1 MNRLLHRACLLFIII
16 IFSGNR
22 SPKKN
27 IDVKPEEFPVVEV
40 FSQDFNVPLKY
51 VTSIQ
56 AFQNVEIRARVEGYL
71 EEIFVDEGKLV
82 TQGQLLFKINDEEYR
97 AELNRAKANIA
108 SAEAE
113 TRSTLVE
120 LDREKLL
127 VEKKVVAKTELDL
140 AEAKLA

>member
-1 MNRLLHRACLLFIII
+1 MNRFLIGCSLLMLLVLV
-16 IFSGNR
+16 GCNR
-22 SPKKN
+22 SSKKA
-27 IDVKPEEFPVVEV
+27 VELKPEEFPVVEV
-40 FSQDFNVPLKY
+40 FAKDINVPLEY

-82 TQGQLLFKINDEEYR
+82 KEGQLLFQINDDEYR

-120 LDREKLL
+120 LERVKLL
-127 VEKKVVAKTELDL
+127 VDKNVVAKTEFDL
-140 AEAKLA
+140 AEAK